1 MISGVIQGRERR
13 LKPQRSR
20 ANKNWMLWCLAF
32 PGLLCVFIWNY
43 LPMTGLV
50 MAFQDLDLSKGLF
63 TSPWVGLD
71 NFKYLFA
78 SSDAWIITR
87 NTICYNLVFIFFNM
101 VFSVIL
107 AVILHELTHR
117 LFAKVSQTVLIMP
130 YFLSAVVVS
139 AIVFAFLSPTDGF
152 INALLKDA
160 GEAPVKWYSKPEVW
174 PYFLVFIYLWQNVG
188 YSSILYSAVL
198 SGIPTEYYE
207 AALIDGATK
216 FQQFRYITLPQ
227 LRFVLSIN
235 LIRGIGNLFK
245 SGLGM
250 FYTIPRDSG
259 PLFPVTNVLDTYI
272 YRGLKVTNDLGMT
285 TAAGFYQSVV
295 GLILVLIANK
305 IISKIDSESAMF

>member
-1 MISGVIQGRERR
+1 MIPNIKIGQCLK
-13 LKPQRSR
+13 LKPRKGR

-32 PGLLCVFIWNY
+32 PGLLCVFVWSY

-63 TSPWVGLD
+63 TSPWAGLK
-71 NFKYLFA
+71 NFKYLFT

-87 NTICYNLVFIFFNM
+87 NTVLYNIAFIVFNM
-101 VFSVIL
+101 FFSVIL
-107 AVILHELTHR
+107 AVILHELTHK
-117 LFAKVSQTVLIMP
+117 LFAKVCQTVLIMP

-139 AIVFAFLSPTDGF
+139 AIVFAFLSPTNGYV
-152 INALLKDA
+152 NALLKDA
-160 GEAPVKWYSKPEVW
+160 GNTPVKWYTKPEIW
-174 PYFLVFIYLWQNVG
+174 PYFLVFIYLWQNIG
-188 YSSILYSAVL
+188 YSSILYTAVL
-198 SGIPTEYYE
+198 SGIPAEYYE
-207 AALIDGATK
+207 AALVDGATK
-216 FQQFRYITLPQ
+216 FQQFWYITLPQ

-235 LIRGIGNLFK
+235 LIRGVGNLFK

-272 YRGLKVTNDLGMT
+272 YRGLKVTNDLGMS
-285 TAAGFYQSVV
+285 TAAGFYQSIV

-305 IISKIDSESAMF
+305 IISKIDSDAAMF